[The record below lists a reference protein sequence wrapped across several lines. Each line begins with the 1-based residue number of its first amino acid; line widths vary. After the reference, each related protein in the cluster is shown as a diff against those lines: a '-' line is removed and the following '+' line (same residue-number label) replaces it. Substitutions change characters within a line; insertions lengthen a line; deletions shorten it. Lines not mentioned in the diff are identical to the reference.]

1 MAEQFKYLETARKS
15 WATSTSESE
24 VADGSSADCNGSP
37 SELPDLS
44 ESMLPDLG
52 GVSSTVED
60 IKPVFLSDGNSL
72 TSSMLPDLNGGTSV
86 IPMFNGFSTDTMQN
100 GLSYDHDS
108 DLLTD
113 IPDSILTSDVDAF
126 IAQQNSFGNP
136 VGRWHH

>member
-24 VADGSSADCNGSP
+24 IADGSP

-44 ESMLPDLG
+44 GSMLPDLG
-52 GVSSTVED
+52 GVSSTIAD
-60 IKPVFLSDGNSL
+60 IKPFFIPDSNSL

-86 IPMFNGFSTDTMQN
+86 IPMFNGSQFSSDMSN

-136 VGRWHH
+136 VGHWHH